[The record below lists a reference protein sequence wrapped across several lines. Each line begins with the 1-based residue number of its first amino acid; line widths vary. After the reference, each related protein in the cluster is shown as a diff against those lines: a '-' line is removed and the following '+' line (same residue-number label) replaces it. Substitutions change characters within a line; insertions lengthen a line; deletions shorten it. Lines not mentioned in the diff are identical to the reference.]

1 MKKKDLAE
9 KISRKTD
16 FKDNEI
22 LQVIDLLTEE
32 IACSLSEGKEVKLF
46 GFGKFV
52 VREYG
57 ERNCYNPVT
66 GEMMKLKS
74 SIQPAFIAG
83 PKLRE
88 KLNKK

>member
-1 MKKKDLAE
+1 MNKKDLAE
-9 KISRKTD
+9 KISK
-16 FKDNEI
+16 KINLKENEI

-32 IACSLSEGKEVKLF
+32 ITCSLSDGKEVKLF

-52 VREYG
+52 AREYG
-57 ERNCYNPVT
+57 ERNCYNPIS
-66 GEMMKLKS
+66 GEIIKLKS
-74 SIQPAFIAG
+74 SKQPAFIAG